1 MKPASFK
8 YFRPAS
14 VSEALV
20 LLSENQDD
28 CKILAGGQSLVPA
41 MNFRLLRPSILIDIN
56 ELKELSCIQT
66 TGQSVSIGALT
77 RHATFHRG
85 VIAGPLGRLLT
96 KVVRHI
102 AHFPIRQRG
111 TFGGSLAHA
120 DPAAEWCL
128 VATTLGAQIVV
139 KSSRG
144 ERTIQSH
151 EFFKGT
157 FTTDLVADEI
167 LAEIRLPMMADDWRT
182 GFNEFSRRAGDFA
195 LGMALAALRIESGV
209 IREARLG
216 IGAVSDR
223 AIRLEKLERLLVGK
237 PASWQTFDAVA
248 QEARA
253 AVIPTADIH
262 ASAEYRQDLIATV
275 VKRALTEAAA

>member
-1 MKPASFK
+1 MKPAPFK

-56 ELKELSCIQT
+56 QLKELSSIQA

-77 RHATFHRG
+77 RHATFHRDI
-85 VIAGPLGRLLT
+85 VAGPLGHLLT
-96 KVVRHI
+96 KVVRYI

-128 VATTLGAQIVV
+128 VATTLGAQIVA

-144 ERTIQSH
+144 ERIIQSH

-157 FTTDLVADEI
+157 FTTALAADEI
-167 LAEIRLPMMADDWRT
+167 LSEIRLPMMADDWRT

-209 IREARLG
+209 IKEARLG
-216 IGAVSDR
+216 IGGVSDR
-223 AIRLEKLERLLVGK
+223 AIRLEKLERSLVGK
-237 PASWQTFDAVA
+237 PASSKTFDAVA
-248 QEARA
+248 EEART